1 MFFSNFGYSS
11 NPNSPPSPTKG
22 SLWGSAYSPFRN
34 TNLPLPNVTMD
45 QTIPM
50 VNGANAKSPGKT
62 SPVGGGMVGGQGIGG
77 PGRTMKECEDEL
89 GALKKA
95 NFNLK
100 LRIYFLEERMGIT
113 SADEDPVRKNIEL
126 KVVNESL
133 RKDLIEKQELL
144 SQAAKAIELYEEQKQ
159 VSARNQAQYQHTLE
173 QERARADSLEKELE
187 EYRGRLTD
195 ATFYEETFGITPEK
209 ALEYKEKLHQ
219 VEEIKSSLES
229 ELKQLSASLE
239 EERNW
244 AQELENERDQ
254 LRDRLETEI
263 ASKEKLSIKRDR
275 EIESLND
282 RVRELEE
289 ELFKRDNSLQ
299 QFRKEIIEKDKVIE
313 EKTCLLEDKC
323 KAYEEVTSVAE
334 KRKKQIDQLRLSVKT
349 RDDALTDLNNKNR
362 SLLSQFENTYAK
374 RSTSPNSPSVFM
386 EESQHLRKTF
396 ALNSPT
402 KSFNGSLDFEPSND
416 RSRAMFELHNS
427 LERRN
432 SQELRKE
439 LEEKEREVK
448 KQVELTKQLS
458 LKLDTVQQSADVT
471 DQKLKKLETDH
482 RKAIQMIQGFMKRH
496 EQLED
501 KQAKKDRRI
510 MELEGEL
517 SRLKNENAKT
527 VRSSVHSSIRRNL
540 STDLVDDPE
549 RDYNG
554 QQRFEEMESKIN
566 DLRDQID
573 EIKAEKNLLEKQIQ
587 IESEELRDRLQDK
600 DLKIECLVCEKNS
613 IKDELQGKSE
623 ELDKL
628 KEAYDRVS
636 AKSDVQNPAE
646 LEKLREELAIK
657 NLEIE
662 EKSQQ
667 VERLTKELQVK
678 TQNLQQLV
686 NTELWSKNKEIAKLH
701 NHMTA
706 SQYQEKSRNKS
717 LDGAEKAG
725 AQLNTLIKELN
736 DIGIQVTFMNDIIQL
751 NYVNS
756 DKPVDVLTLTNYIHK
771 LIAQKNDLEKEVDY
785 LKWLKL
791 VSKPANDSMTDVC
804 DSTTERDKQYCELLR
819 THLKELMKFM
829 KEMLR
834 STDETTDTVNNK
846 QKKIVLDALMN
857 SKILSDDFLNA
868 LEGMR
873 LNEQDAAFDRDDR
886 IDGSVRKSKSENF
899 IDSKNQFSTPSDS
912 EAFSEPDR
920 MVSLARMGLPDIK
933 QKSATRSRPSK
944 FAKTFSDS
952 EDSIDYHPCHKVYQS
967 DVSDFDANRQI
978 LELKDINSFLYSEL
992 NALRNEVTK
1001 TRFDDAI
1008 NGKLSLLLNKLDK
1021 SRSFCEKLQNTLER
1035 KIHEC
1040 HTLKKEMA
1048 KQKAELTLYKEST
1061 DRKTTEMLITL
1072 NKENDMLRS
1081 KIKKLEEDN
1090 EEAKAMILRLTRE
1103 LDHLTLT
1110 HSQILVENTKLTND
1124 KLRLE
1129 QEVRKTESR
1138 YDVTVRTLQEKFHK
1152 EVTDLNQINESHRAR
1167 VQELETTNK
1176 ELRRHVVIC
1185 EASDSAPS
1193 SSGIS
1198 SIPPD
1203 VASKQ
1208 ACDDILNEYHTY
1220 NGSPYWLPV
1229 TYPLSS
1235 GRSKSSC
1242 SPDLGIESDAAVTST
1257 RPLKDTLKITESMTN
1272 LLSDDDNCNNNP
1284 GLRDID
1290 GDSPLPIEGGLLYYS
1305 LDEVQS
1311 LKEENVALKRRLMKT
1326 RRALEDTFQHLSASN
1341 KNKKNV
1347 EKAITK
1353 QLMITK
1359 SVLKKTRNYEDTHYE
1374 N

>member
-1 MFFSNFGYSS
+1 
-11 NPNSPPSPTKG
+11 
-22 SLWGSAYSPFRN
+22 
-34 TNLPLPNVTMD
+34 MD